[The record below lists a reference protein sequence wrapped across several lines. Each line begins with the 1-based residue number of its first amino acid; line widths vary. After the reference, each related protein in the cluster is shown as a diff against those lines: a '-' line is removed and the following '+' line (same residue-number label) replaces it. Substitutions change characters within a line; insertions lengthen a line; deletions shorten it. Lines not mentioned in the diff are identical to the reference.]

1 MNKIVAASLAAAIA
15 LAAAVFVGASFAG
28 DGDHGKSAQA
38 PGQTQSQ
45 PPGQASSTIGV
56 KPSND
61 TQKDTHAQAGSNK
74 TKLYGNGKTAGQI
87 VISKGAS
94 PTTDLHGP
102 GNSQPHKVVRCP
114 NGHEVDV
121 HAHKSGASCG
131 SQFNVAAETKTHAKH
146 E

>member
-1 MNKIVAASLAAAIA
+1 MKRIAAAIVTVLVTIA
-15 LAAAVFVGASFAG
+15 LAAFAG
-28 DGDHGKSAQA
+28 AALAGGGGHGDDHGKAAQPA
-38 PGQTQSQ
+38 VQSSDQ
-45 PPGQASSTIGV
+45 GV

-61 TQKDTHAQAGSNK
+61 TSKDTHAQAGSTK

-87 VISKGAS
+87 AISKGAS

-121 HAHKSGASCG
+121 HAYKSGASCG